1 MPSKLA
7 LIQELP
13 DRIQTAVE
21 AAMGM
26 SYQDAPSNV
35 RRDLDNLHACLNK
48 AKLTV
53 SRMVTSLLDKPSVK
67 AYLEGKAPEEAKP
80 TFEERLR
87 KLELSQSLPTTGSD
101 PQNYRDWETDRKSTR
116 LNSSHITRSRIP
128 SSA

>member
-13 DRIQTAVE
+13 DRIQTAAE

-26 SYQDAPSNV
+26 SYQDAPNNV

-53 SRMVTSLLDKPSVK
+53 SRMVTSLLEKPSVV
-67 AYLEGKAPEEAKP
+67 AYLEGRAPEEAKP
-80 TFEERLR
+80 TLEERLR
-87 KLELSQSLPTTGSD
+87 KLELSHSLPTTGSD
-101 PQNYRDWETDRKSTR
+101 PPPAK
-116 LNSSHITRSRIP
+116 P
-128 SSA
+128 

>member
-1 MPSKLA
+1 GAMPSKLA

-26 SYQDAPSNV
+26 SYQDAPNNV

-53 SRMVTSLLDKPSVK
+53 GRMVTSLLEKPSVV
-67 AYLEGKAPEEAKP
+67 AYLEGK
-80 TFEERLR
+80 
-87 KLELSQSLPTTGSD
+87 
-101 PQNYRDWETDRKSTR
+101 
-116 LNSSHITRSRIP
+116 
-128 SSA
+128 

>member
-13 DRIQTAVE
+13 DPIQTAVE

-26 SYQDAPSNV
+26 SYQDAPNNV

-53 SRMVTSLLDKPSVK
+53 SRMVTSLLEKPSVV

-80 TFEERLR
+80 TLEERLR
-87 KLELSQSLPTTGSD
+87 KLELSHSLPTTGSD
-101 PQNYRDWETDRKSTR
+101 PPPAK
-116 LNSSHITRSRIP
+116 L
-128 SSA
+128 